1 VSSALSPRGLG
12 GAAGGLFR
20 PTIAEP
26 PVESPVV
33 EQPANVEESRPESES
48 PKKAGR
54 RRKVGTRVVK
64 IQLPAALFERLALMG
79 VQSGRK
85 PSAVAVELLEKHLP
99 RLSIRQG

>member
-1 VSSALSPRGLG
+1 MA
-12 GAAGGLFR
+12 
-20 PTIAEP
+20 
-26 PVESPVV
+26 

-48 PKKAGR
+48 PKKPR

-64 IQLPAALFERLALMG
+64 VQLSAALFERLALMG

>member
-1 VSSALSPRGLG
+1 
-12 GAAGGLFR
+12 LFR

-33 EQPANVEESRPESES
+33 EQPANVEESRTESES
-48 PKKAGR
+48 PKKTR

-64 IQLPAALFERLALMG
+64 VQLSAALFERLALMG